1 MSEGPNIDVKAFK
14 PDARRDWDVLAILVV
29 TPLLILSIFL
39 IPDSSLRIVLG
50 LPFLLFFPG
59 YVTVLALFPENES
72 LETLERVALSFGL
85 SIAIA
90 PLIGFGLNYTPFG
103 IRLVPILACL
113 SIFNMVVAL
122 VGQYRRNI
130 SVAPYLPFDPIKLF
144 KDSFGSI
151 RKEKGLDKAL
161 TIILIISI
169 LSSVVALVYVIA
181 VPREG
186 ESFTELYI
194 LGPGGKAEGYPH
206 NLTVGEEASIIIG
219 ISNHEHETVNYT
231 VELWLVNATFVDNE
245 TQVNEMYFYDSFSIV
260 LDHTD
265 VDLEG
270 NWTKQWETL
279 YTFSINKTGSYKL
292 WFLLYKDG
300 APLLPSTPE
309 LERMADFTNTS
320 AEERIVLAVKND
332 VQSLNLNLRIAAA

>member
-1 MSEGPNIDVKAFK
+1 MSEGMSIDLKAFK
-14 PDARRDWDVLAILVV
+14 LEARRDWDVLAILLV
-29 TPLLILSIFL
+29 TPLLIFSIFL
-39 IPDSSLRIVLG
+39 IPDSSMRIVLG

-59 YVTVLALFPENES
+59 YVTVLALFPEKED

-113 SIFNMVVAL
+113 SIFNIVVAL
-122 VGQYRRNI
+122 VGEYRRNKAI
-130 SVAPYLPFDPIKLF
+130 APYLPFDPIKLYNDAAGSF
-144 KDSFGSI
+144 K
-151 RKEKGLDKAL
+151 KEKGLDKTL
-161 TIILIISI
+161 TVILVISI
-169 LSSVVALVYVIA
+169 LASVVALVYVIA

-186 ESFTELYI
+186 ENFTEFYI
-194 LGPGGKAEGYPH
+194 LGPDGKAEGYPH

-219 ISNHEHETVNYT
+219 ISNHEYETVNYT

-245 TQVNEMYFYDSFSIV
+245 TQVNEMYYYDSFNVV

-300 APLLPSTPE
+300 APVLPSSPE
-309 LERMADFTNTS
+309 LERMADFTDTA

-332 VQSLNLNLRIAAA
+332 VQSLNLNLRIRST